1 MPYKW
6 KWQNKTCSAE
16 VLNVEL
22 KQGFFYL
29 KTQTTR
35 GAYETAEIKC
45 HTSETKV
52 LQLQINAPWKYIIK
66 GKTDSSGP

>member
-1 MPYKW
+1 MTKQDLFSW
-6 KWQNKTCSAE
+6 SAE
-16 VLNVEL
+16 QRVETR
-22 KQGFFYL
+22 FFFF